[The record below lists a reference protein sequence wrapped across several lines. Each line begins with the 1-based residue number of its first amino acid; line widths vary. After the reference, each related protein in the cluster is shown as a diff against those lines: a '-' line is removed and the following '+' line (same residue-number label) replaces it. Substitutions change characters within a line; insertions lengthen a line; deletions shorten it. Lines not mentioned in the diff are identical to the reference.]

1 MAYLGY
7 LKTLQR
13 ETGAGDGVLFLHE
26 IIRDAQG
33 EPQAIGDALLSDLFR
48 IADGLLFPSRY
59 ESFGIPILEAGL
71 AGIPIFC
78 SDIAPF
84 RESAGDAALRFHPEA
99 APEDIAARII
109 TALSND
115 HRLALRRR
123 VRLDYTW
130 DAIYRR
136 SIAPLLQ

>member
-1 MAYLGY
+1 LGY

-13 ETGAGDGVLFLHE
+13 ETGAGESVIFLHE
-26 IIRDAQG
+26 TIRTSAG
-33 EPQAIGDALLSDLFR
+33 EPIPVSDVLLSDLYR
-48 IADGLLFPSRY
+48 LADGLLFPSRY

-84 RESAGDAALRFHPEA
+84 RESVGDTAVRFHPEA
-99 APEDIAARII
+99 PPEEVAARII
-109 TALSND
+109 AALRD
-115 HRLALRRR
+115 DRRIALRRR

-136 SIAPLLQ
+136 SISPLLQ